1 MVPDSAS
8 GEWESRFRI
17 EMLIRLL
24 GSVGVGLV
32 WGWLIA
38 GVSGSGRKPILNVLL
53 LSVATALILAEV
65 LWLAGWRSDA
75 FLLGAAGIAFLIH
88 RCWRRLLYNRFG

>member
-1 MVPDSAS
+1 
-8 GEWESRFRI
+8 
-17 EMLIRLL
+17 MLITL

-53 LSVATALILAEV
+53 LFVATALLLTEV
-65 LWLAGWRSDA
+65 LWLAGWRSVA
-75 FLLGAAGIAFLIH
+75 FVFSAAVIAFLIH
-88 RCWRRLLYNRFG
+88 RSWQRVLFNRFRVNKAV